1 MRAEKLSPATA
12 KAVAGALKFLCSGR
26 FPHLY
31 PGAVLREPIGPVS
44 AQDRINRILEAGERE
59 WNFEGKP
66 RVGTY
71 AFHAWAQHERSPG
84 PGVLLDVMEWVPFPA
99 RHITR
104 ARKIA
109 NKRDELQKDSLNTG
123 HLCPFVV
130 VLGRLP
136 GHKRG
141 EGSTAEMIKLL
152 AAQNLDVLYLNGEW
166 ATKGEHYDHVDVIQL
181 SDGLKLGYRVLRSDR
196 RRRLHLL
203 SYKEQILLLLCLL
216 IHWAIE
222 ESGSTKFKRAD
233 ASNLVGRAFGA
244 SSQSRTVMGRI
255 EDWGYI
261 EGDRTGATLVSEEH
275 VAGMF
280 FENPT
285 EARSSIVRRM
295 AKGAL
300 VRGKRLVREES
311 PLAPISDESALSR
324 AIEALKKEMLK
335 LKIGSI
341 TIRSI

>member
-1 MRAEKLSPATA
+1 
-12 KAVAGALKFLCSGR
+12 
-26 FPHLY
+26 
-31 PGAVLREPIGPVS
+31 
-44 AQDRINRILEAGERE
+44 
-59 WNFEGKP
+59 
-66 RVGTY
+66 
-71 AFHAWAQHERSPG
+71 
-84 PGVLLDVMEWVPFPA
+84 
-99 RHITR
+99 
-104 ARKIA
+104 
-109 NKRDELQKDSLNTG
+109 
-123 HLCPFVV
+123 
-130 VLGRLP
+130 
-136 GHKRG
+136 
-141 EGSTAEMIKLL
+141 MIKLL

-166 ATKGEHYDHVDVIQL
+166 ATKGEHYDHVDAIQL
-181 SDGLKLGYRVLRSDR
+181 SDSLKLGYRILRSDR

-203 SYKEQILLLLCLL
+203 SYKAQILLLLCLL

-285 EARSSIVRRM
+285 EARSSIVRCM

-300 VRGKRLVREES
+300 VRGES

-324 AIEALKKEMLK
+324 AIEALKREMLK

-341 TIRSI
+341 TIRST